1 MMPSIQLFAVVVL
14 YKTAPHDSISVT
26 SLQKAI
32 DQLPAASGKVEVLL
46 YNNTPGPSQ
55 VDPSSLPAHV
65 RYESSGKNLGLAAA
79 YNRALELAEGGGS
92 QWLLT
97 LDQDTVLP
105 VEFLERLFVH
115 IERLGRAESIAAV
128 LPHVVAQGTKLSPTR
143 YVLGA
148 VRRPYPGDFNGIA
161 GPHTFAFNSGATL
174 RIAALRE
181 IGGYDPRFWLDYSD
195 FSLFRHLEKRGK
207 RFFIGGD
214 IEVEH
219 GFSMFDRVPKIT
231 PERYSNIVSAG
242 SAFWDMEMN
251 TLAGLDHTARLAF
264 RYFKHLGR
272 RGNPAFRKTTLNM
285 LKKRLFHSKAYRI
298 REWERENAVKG

>member
-1 MMPSIQLFAVVVL
+1 MMTSIQLFAVVVL

-32 DQLPAASGKVEVLL
+32 DHLPAAPGNVEVLL
-46 YNNTPGPSQ
+46 YDNTPGPSRF
-55 VDPSSLPAHV
+55 DNSSLPAHV
-65 RYESSGKNLGLAAA
+65 RYESPGVNHGLAAA
-79 YNRALELAEGGGS
+79 YNRALELAERGGS

-97 LDQDTVLP
+97 LDQDTALP
-105 VEFLERLFVH
+105 VDFLDRLFAH
-115 IERLGRAESIAAV
+115 IESSAKQEAVAAV
-128 LPHVVAQGTKLSPTR
+128 LPRVVAQGRKLSPTR

-148 VRRPYPGDFNGIA
+148 VGRPYPGDFHGVA
-161 GPHTFAFNSGATL
+161 GPHTFAFNSGSTL

-195 FSLFRHLEKRGK
+195 FFLFRQLEKRGK
-207 RFFIGGD
+207 RFFIAGD
-214 IEVEH
+214 IKVEH

-272 RGNPAFRKTTLNM
+272 GGNPAFRQITLNM

-298 REWERENAVKG
+298 REWERENAIKG